1 MAQIDIERFYELEKE
16 GLLFINRHEDAPL
29 LIHNYTQKVQYERIW
44 TPETILSRGLITDLQ
59 GNIVARPFG
68 KFFNLEEHIEHVGP
82 LPQEPFEVYEK
93 MDGSLGIIYFIEGEP
108 RIATRGSFGSEQSI
122 KANEILREKYG
133 HLTFD
138 PSYTYLLEIIYPEN
152 RIVVD
157 YGEKEDLVLLGVI
170 EPKTGREVSL
180 DDIDPGLPKVK
191 RYDGIND
198 LAQLRAV
205 EEYNK
210 EGYVIRFSGGLR
222 VKVKFEE
229 YVRLHR
235 IIAGVS
241 ARVIW
246 EFMMQGESIDE
257 MLEKVPDEFYKWV
270 KSVQVDLRS
279 QFKTIEDET
288 RSHYRELADRKE
300 TAAYFNSLPVNSKI
314 LFRMLDGKS
323 YDDIIW
329 RMIRP
334 DHQTPF
340 MREGEEDFNPSAEN

>member
-1 MAQIDIERFYELEKE
+1 MTQVDIEHFYQLEKE
-16 GLLFINRHEDAPL
+16 GLLLINRHEEAPL

-44 TPETILSRGLITDLQ
+44 TPETLLCRGLITDLQ

-82 LPQEPFEVYEK
+82 LPEEPFEVYEK
-93 MDGSLGIIYFIEGEP
+93 MDGSLGIIYFIDGQP
-108 RIATRGSFGSEQSI
+108 RIATRGSFGSDQSV

-133 HLTFD
+133 HLKLD
-138 PSYTYLLEIIYPEN
+138 PSLTYLLEIIYPEN

-157 YGEKEDLVLLGVI
+157 YGDQEDLVLLGVI
-170 EPKTGREVSL
+170 EPQTGREISL
-180 DDIDPGLPKVK
+180 DDIEPGLPKVK
-191 RYDGIND
+191 RYDGIKD
-198 LAQLRAV
+198 LEQLRAV

-210 EGYVIRFSGGLR
+210 EGYVIRFAGGLR

-241 ARVIW
+241 SRVIW
-246 EFMMQGESIDE
+246 EYMMNGESIDE
-257 MLEKVPDEFYKWV
+257 MLEKVPDEFFKWV
-270 KSVQVDLRS
+270 KSVQVDLHS
-279 QFKTIEDET
+279 QFKTIEDEA
-288 RSHYRELADRKE
+288 RSHFRALASRKE

-334 DHQTPF
+334 EHQTPF
-340 MREGEEDFNPSAEN
+340 MQEEEGD